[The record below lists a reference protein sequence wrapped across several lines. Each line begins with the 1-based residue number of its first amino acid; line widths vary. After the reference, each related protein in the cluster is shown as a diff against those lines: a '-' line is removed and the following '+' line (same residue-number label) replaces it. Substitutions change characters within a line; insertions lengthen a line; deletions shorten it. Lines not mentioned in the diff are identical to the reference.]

1 MIPSLRAGIAVV
13 FALTTGFIWLD
24 WEAYNDKFAA
34 LLTARLVLDAALV
47 AFWFLAPRSPERS
60 MQGAVLATGFGL
72 VAVIGIAGGVTSSY
86 YPGIMLLFLGMP
98 VLLPLTARQSSWIV
112 GVLFASFAAL
122 PVFGAE
128 VAAREYMIHLFFP
141 GAAAL
146 ECIASSA
153 LLDRLRFQDH
163 ERRAEITRARD
174 QLAVLDQA
182 KTRFAANVHHEL
194 RTPLTLMLAPLEGIR
209 AGDYGAV
216 DPTVERTIRTMH
228 VNGQRLLKLINNL
241 LDLAKLESEQFE
253 IHRAPLQLAA
263 LIENVVEGAVPMAE
277 RKELALRT
285 EGLEAL
291 PGICADADALE
302 KILVNLL
309 GNALKFT
316 DAGGVITV
324 GTRPA
329 EGGLDVYVRDTGIG
343 LEPAQLGRVFDRF
356 AQVDSSA
363 TRQHEGTGIGLSLT
377 QELVGLHGGRVW
389 ADSEGIGHGAT
400 MYFFLPFGESDAEEE
415 EPVLTTGDGTAL
427 QMGRSLAAV
436 EAELGL
442 EELERSRAADGRY
455 VELDRSAQRWEE
467 RQGEVDAGDVSLGDA
482 DSRPQILVTDD
493 NPDMRDLI
501 SFILGREFRVSTARD
516 GREALDLLQSFEP
529 DLIVSDIMMPEM
541 SGTELCEA
549 VKGDERLRD
558 IPVMLV
564 SSKAESEMK
573 IEGLELGADDYVTKP
588 FHPRELL
595 VRARSHASLRRA
607 RRDLGERNDELER
620 TLLELQIAE
629 AQLVKSERLAAVG
642 ELAAGIAHEVN
653 NPVNYSLN
661 AVRAM
666 TGAVGELREIAVD
679 AASLDWGNA
688 AKLKEQGDALRQKIE
703 TAGAEELAATIGELS
718 AIASDGLDRTHRLV
732 LDLRD
737 FAAPGRAD
745 RSQRVDVRDGVRSTA
760 QLVKHDLEPLG
771 LKVELEL
778 SDDLSLVEGDSSALN
793 QVFLNL
799 IRNAA
804 DAMEGLTG
812 SIVVGVFEGDGEVH
826 IEVRDTGQ
834 GVAPDVMER
843 LFEPFFTTKE
853 AGRSSGLGLSMCRK
867 IADAHGGYL
876 KVESKVDIGS
886 CFTLS
891 LPAAPGEVD
900 LRGDGDEIGA
910 AGGSDAS

>member
-1 MIPSLRAGIAVV
+1 
-13 FALTTGFIWLD
+13 
-24 WEAYNDKFAA
+24 
-34 LLTARLVLDAALV
+34 
-47 AFWFLAPRSPERS
+47 
-60 MQGAVLATGFGL
+60 
-72 VAVIGIAGGVTSSY
+72 
-86 YPGIMLLFLGMP
+86 
-98 VLLPLTARQSSWIV
+98 
-112 GVLFASFAAL
+112 
-122 PVFGAE
+122 
-128 VAAREYMIHLFFP
+128 
-141 GAAAL
+141 
-146 ECIASSA
+146 
-153 LLDRLRFQDH
+153 
-163 ERRAEITRARD
+163 
-174 QLAVLDQA
+174 
-182 KTRFAANVHHEL
+182 
-194 RTPLTLMLAPLEGIR
+194 
-209 AGDYGAV
+209 
-216 DPTVERTIRTMH
+216 
-228 VNGQRLLKLINNL
+228 
-241 LDLAKLESEQFE
+241 
-253 IHRAPLQLAA
+253 
-263 LIENVVEGAVPMAE
+263 
-277 RKELALRT
+277 
-285 EGLEAL
+285 
-291 PGICADADALE
+291 
-302 KILVNLL
+302 
-309 GNALKFT
+309 
-316 DAGGVITV
+316 
-324 GTRPA
+324 
-329 EGGLDVYVRDTGIG
+329 
-343 LEPAQLGRVFDRF
+343 
-356 AQVDSSA
+356 
-363 TRQHEGTGIGLSLT
+363 LT
-377 QELVGLHGGRVW
+377 QELVGLHGGRIW
-389 ADSEGIGHGAT
+389 AESQGLGHGAT
-400 MYFFLPFGESDAEEE
+400 MSFFLPFGESDAEEE
-415 EPVLTTGDGTAL
+415 GPVLTTGDGTAL
-427 QMGRSLAAV
+427 QMGGAIAAV
-436 EAELGL
+436 ESELGL
-442 EELERSRAADGRY
+442 EEPGHSRAADGRY

-467 RQGEVDAGDVSLGDA
+467 RQGEADAGAASGSHTDL
-482 DSRPQILVTDD
+482 RPQILVTDD

-501 SFILGREFRVSTARD
+501 SFILGREFRVRTARD
-516 GREALDLLQSFEP
+516 GREALDLLQDFEP

-607 RRDLGERNDELER
+607 RRELGERNAELER
-620 TLLELQIAE
+620 TLHELQMAE

-666 TGAVGELREIAVD
+666 AGAVGELREIALD

-688 AKLKEQGDALRQKIE
+688 AELREQGDALRQKIE
-703 TAGAEELAATIGELS
+703 IAGAQELATTIGELS

-732 LDLRD
+732 RELRD
-737 FAAPGRAD
+737 FAAPGRAG
-745 RSQRVDVRDGVRSTA
+745 RSQQIDVRDGVRSTA

-778 SDDLSLVEGDSSALN
+778 PEDLSLVEGDSSALN

-834 GVAPDVMER
+834 GVAPEVMER

-867 IADAHGGYL
+867 IADAHDGHL
-876 KVESKVDIGS
+876 KVESKVDVGS

-891 LPAAPGEVD
+891 LPVAPGD
-900 LRGDGDEIGA
+900 LDRLGGGGNVGA